1 MSLSIILLLFVLCS
15 VSSINLNGTMKIFG
29 NDYITS
35 ILVNH
40 TEEYANFNRYINYT
54 TVQFRIESDQLI
66 EIVLNK
72 HNSETK
78 EDLGFIASIE
88 VENSDGKKI
97 LINSNEE
104 WQCDLDMAI
113 INNTIDTNTELRTKW
128 TNYGISEDAHY
139 ISPVIRPVK
148 EDEED
153 PTPNEIRCYLQM
165 PREELVD
172 WL

>member
-1 MSLSIILLLFVLCS
+1 
-15 VSSINLNGTMKIFG
+15 
-29 NDYITS
+29 
-35 ILVNH
+35 
-40 TEEYANFNRYINYT
+40 
-54 TVQFRIESDQLI
+54 
-66 EIVLNK
+66 
-72 HNSETK
+72 
-78 EDLGFIASIE
+78 
-88 VENSDGKKI
+88 
-97 LINSNEE
+97 
-104 WQCDLDMAI
+104 MAI
-113 INNTIDTNTELRTKW
+113 IHNTIDTNTELRTKW

>member
-72 HNSETK
+72 HSSETK

-88 VENSDGKKI
+88 VENSHKFIDRWFFILSMLKI
-97 LINSNEE
+97 
-104 WQCDLDMAI
+104 
-113 INNTIDTNTELRTKW
+113 
-128 TNYGISEDAHY
+128 
-139 ISPVIRPVK
+139 PV
-148 EDEED
+148 
-153 PTPNEIRCYLQM
+153 NLFYY
-165 PREELVD
+165 
-172 WL
+172 

>member
-1 MSLSIILLLFVLCS
+1 MV
-15 VSSINLNGTMKIFG
+15 
-29 NDYITS
+29 
-35 ILVNH
+35 
-40 TEEYANFNRYINYT
+40 
-54 TVQFRIESDQLI
+54 
-66 EIVLNK
+66 
-72 HNSETK
+72 
-78 EDLGFIASIE
+78 
-88 VENSDGKKI
+88 KI

-104 WQCDLDMAI
+104 WQCELDMAI

-153 PTPNEIRCYLQM
+153 PTQNEIRCYLQM